1 MASKAGPKG
10 PVLPP
15 PSLALRNLQLALISI
30 PFALIG
36 VFGPE
41 YDRHRVLTHGLFDGF
56 NKLGY
61 FVVLNQALGGLLI
74 ASVVKEA
81 DSVSKG
87 FATSIAILREHVSNE
102 EWYLG

>member
-1 MASKAGPKG
+1 LASKARLPGPA
-10 PVLPP
+10 LPP

-41 YDRHRVLTHGLFDGF
+41 YDRHRVLSRGLLDGF
-56 NKLGY
+56 SRLGY

-87 FATSIAILREHVSNE
+87 FATSIAILRESMSSD
-102 EWYLG
+102 